1 MRLVISFVSTLYC
14 AIVQS
19 LISTSKHIMT
29 NILNETTEDEG
40 TGFPIPFTL
49 DELKQDI
56 LETMLALINQTRFT
70 FFREEGTDATL
81 WPLLTNKPN
90 GEDPSDYVN
99 PENCAKELNLVF
111 SDIEGIEMVKS
122 LVSLYNYGMLGLTD
136 EWMNEM
142 DDCDGPGNWASR
154 ILFDLHRSTFLEDWV
169 AYRSINVQP
178 SVARCLLVA
187 ELANAR
193 LMLEGARDGFFL
205 GMQNNALDIRQMSLL
220 AGMTEGS
227 IRTLAG
233 PNRKN
238 ALITTKNATG
248 TGVHIEIENAKAWL
262 KSKGRYVPIKRTT
275 ARGAE
280 DFTNRKFTSYSEF
293 QNAVFERT
301 RFLNLQRGE
310 DVIDARLIEAG
321 IKAPLSAPESEQVR
335 MDFLSEDRL
344 LDTEL
349 MLRMGEAM
357 ELPKERFAL
366 RAAEVVA
373 IERLAEIEQRLK
385 QIQQS
390 K

>member
-1 MRLVISFVSTLYC
+1 
-14 AIVQS
+14 
-19 LISTSKHIMT
+19 MT
-29 NILNETTEDEG
+29 NILNETTDDQG

-49 DELKQDI
+49 DELKHDI
-56 LETMLALINQTRFT
+56 LETMMALINQTRFT
-70 FFREEGTDATL
+70 FYRDEGTDATL
-81 WPLLTNKPN
+81 WPLLSNKPN
-90 GEDPSDYVN
+90 DEDSSAYAN
-99 PENCAKELNLVF
+99 PDLGAYELNLTF
-111 SDIEGIEMVKS
+111 SDIERIEMVKC
-122 LVSLYNYGMLGLTD
+122 VVAFYNYGMLGLTD

-142 DDCDGPGNWASR
+142 DDSDGPGNWASR

-169 AYRSINVQP
+169 AYRVIDVQAC
-178 SVARCLLVA
+178 VARCLLVA

-193 LMLEGARDGFFL
+193 LMLEGGGEGFYL
-205 GMQNNALDIRQMSLL
+205 GMQNNELDIRQMSLL

-248 TGVHIEIENAKAWL
+248 TGVHIEIENAKTWL

-275 ARGAE
+275 VRGAE
-280 DFTNRKFTSYSEF
+280 DFTNRKFTSYPDF

-321 IKAPLSAPESEQVR
+321 IKAPLSATESEQVR

-344 LDTEL
+344 LDAEL
-349 MLRMGEAM
+349 MSRMGEAL

-373 IERLAEIEQRLK
+373 IERLAEIEHRLK
-385 QIQQS
+385 QVQQS